1 MPTVAAKKKAK
12 KPKAPARKQRQ
23 QRQRDRYSSPSNA
36 VAAAAADAA
45 AASVAGGAA
54 ASAPAPP
61 RNYEGDGWEYP
72 RYDLATLS
80 KNEKA
85 YFDYMCD
92 LMTFFHKPDEPYP
105 PTKVFTR
112 EELLLLTPK
121 VVRDWMAMKTFGKLD
136 YGPGDQSL
144 GARYH
149 TLGYMKK
156 AVSWFMPNKRPG
168 WCDGRGNPTKSDAV
182 NKIIADVKVK
192 ESRKMGAKSRVKRPL
207 TKAEFDLE
215 MKLMREQ
222 PDWESQIKFPTMS
235 VWQFNFIGRI
245 DDTCHHELTDPKG
258 HKTFSFALQ
267 SKVRWSKNVV
277 DERQCPDQIILGADD
292 PSWCLLLL
300 LGIYLESY
308 LAAHPDPKYLF
319 TEHVNIHP
327 VSHVDQAPDNI
338 KNKWRQRLKKVVWSR
353 PEFEDVECM
362 DEDENEGG
370 VGTHSRRKFAA
381 DYASNCGHS
390 ETAIEI
396 RGRWKRLR
404 GGRIVFQYI
413 GLKKSFEDASVCGSL
428 CIGGPIKYELKE
440 GIDASIPMNWIYQHV
455 IPNIRRRFH
464 DTRLCTV
471 LGKAVLYACMSEDDK
486 IVVPNEIRQ
495 RVRTAYNQLNL
506 EETQPIEKIRLH
518 IHRMNDQLF
527 ITPIGEGQLVA
538 GASGGSAGMLGTEAV
553 QTLII
558 RQQQYQQET
567 NQRFDSQASQLYELR
582 NYCGCQFRRLNNN
595 IRSFGGTIEGS
606 FVRQRTQQMVT
617 ATTQNEVVVRNDNQ
631 QEVEEGIVQLAELSH
646 NPTSLHDLWR
656 EYRFGLNGRKPAI
669 QFTRK
674 ERNVSRAVAA
684 KYYRRNYVWQT
695 IQRLVNAG
703 HTAEVAIEK
712 IRRQYGY
719 STSPTKIMIL
729 IQKDKAIFKDDDGIP
744 PNLR

>member
-1 MPTVAAKKKAK
+1 MPIPTLAAKKKAK

-136 YGPGDQSL
+136 YGPGDKSL

-182 NKIIADVKVK
+182 NKIIADVKLK

-267 SKVRWSKNVV
+267 SK
-277 DERQCPDQIILGADD
+277 RQCPDQIILGADD

-440 GIDASIPMNWIYQHV
+440 G
-455 IPNIRRRFH
+455 
-464 DTRLCTV
+464 
-471 LGKAVLYACMSEDDK
+471 
-486 IVVPNEIRQ
+486 
-495 RVRTAYNQLNL
+495 
-506 EETQPIEKIRLH
+506 
-518 IHRMNDQLF
+518 
-527 ITPIGEGQLVA
+527 
-538 GASGGSAGMLGTEAV
+538 TEAV

-582 NYCGCQFRRLNNN
+582 NHCGCQFRRLNNN

-684 KYYRRNYVWQT
+684 KYSRRHYVWQT

-729 IQKDKAIFKDDDGIP
+729 IQKDKAIFKDHDGIP